1 VRAVVEGDRR
11 PRRLVDPPGQS
22 KRIGDRRNDRRER
35 RRPPSGRRGG
45 RADEES
51 LANGRMVPL
60 MDGELALGFALALA
74 AACCYETGYA
84 LQAIE
89 ARRAPADR
97 ALKPSLMAHL
107 LGRPLWVGATAL
119 SLLGWPL
126 QIVALAHAPLTLVQ
140 PTLALGLLLLLV
152 LGVRILGEHVG
163 RREIA
168 AVVLIIASVGV
179 FAWAAPRE
187 PGVVERS
194 AGLVVALALL
204 AAVTLAPYAIALIR
218 HRQFPMLLLVASAG
232 AADGMAAFVAKIVA
246 QDASEGALL
255 AVAAWAALVAAVVIV
270 GVISESTALQQFA
283 ATRVAPTVLVMQI
296 VIPVVLAPLV
306 GGEGWS
312 NTPLGGA
319 VLVGALLTV
328 ALGAGLLASSPAVA
342 QLAVGEAAE
351 AEDG

>member
-1 VRAVVEGDRR
+1 
-11 PRRLVDPPGQS
+11 
-22 KRIGDRRNDRRER
+22 
-35 RRPPSGRRGG
+35 
-45 RADEES
+45 
-51 LANGRMVPL
+51 

-89 ARRAPADR
+89 ARKAPAER
-97 ALKPSLMAHL
+97 ALKPSLMTHL
-107 LGRPLWVGATAL
+107 VRRPLWVGATGL

-126 QIVALAHAPLTLVQ
+126 QIFALAHAPLTLVQ

-163 RREIA
+163 PREIG

-187 PGVVERS
+187 VGEVERG
-194 AGLVVALALL
+194 AGLAVALALL
-204 AAVTLAPYAIALIR
+204 ATVTVLPYAIKAIGR
-218 HRQFPMLLLVASAG
+218 SRYPMLLLVASAG

-246 QDASEGALL
+246 QDATEGALL
-255 AVAAWAALVAAVVIV
+255 AVAAWASLVAIVVIV
-270 GVISESTALQQFA
+270 GVVSESTALQQFA

-312 NTPLGGA
+312 DTPLGGV
-319 VLVGALLTV
+319 VLVMALVTV

-342 QLAVGEAAE
+342 QLAVGET
-351 AEDG
+351 EDPEHG

>member
-1 VRAVVEGDRR
+1 
-11 PRRLVDPPGQS
+11 
-22 KRIGDRRNDRRER
+22 
-35 RRPPSGRRGG
+35 
-45 RADEES
+45 
-51 LANGRMVPL
+51 MVPL
-60 MDGELALGFALALA
+60 MSGDIGLGFALALA

-89 ARRAPADR
+89 ARRAPPER
-97 ALKPSLMAHL
+97 ALRPSLMTHL

-119 SLLGWPL
+119 SLLGWPI

-140 PTLALGLLLLLV
+140 PTLALGLLLLLF

-163 RREIA
+163 PREIA
-168 AVVLIIASVGV
+168 AVILIIASVGV

-187 PGVVERS
+187 PGVVDRS
-194 AGLVVALALL
+194 AGLVVALAIL
-204 AAVTLAPYAIALIR
+204 AVVTLLPYAIGLLGR
-218 HRQFPMLLLVASAG
+218 RDFPMLLLVASAG

-246 QDASEGALL
+246 QDATEGAIL
-255 AVAAWAALVAAVVIV
+255 AVAAWAALVAAVVLV
-270 GVISESTALQQFA
+270 GVVSESTALQKFA

-296 VIPVVLAPLV
+296 VIPVVMAPLV

-319 VLVGALLTV
+319 VLGMALVTV

-342 QLAVGEAAE
+342 QLAVGEAE
-351 AEDG
+351 ETDHG

>member
-1 VRAVVEGDRR
+1 
-11 PRRLVDPPGQS
+11 
-22 KRIGDRRNDRRER
+22 
-35 RRPPSGRRGG
+35 
-45 RADEES
+45 
-51 LANGRMVPL
+51 MVPL
-60 MDGELALGFALALA
+60 MDGEIALGFVLALA

-97 ALKPSLMAHL
+97 ALRASLMTHL
-107 LGRPLWVGATAL
+107 LRRPLWVGATAL

-140 PTLALGLLLLLV
+140 PVLALGLLLLLV

-163 RREIA
+163 PREIA

-187 PGVVERS
+187 PGEVERS

-204 AAVTLAPYAIALIR
+204 ATITALPYAIGFVRGSSAAKR
-218 HRQFPMLLLVASAG
+218 GGTRFVAGHFPMLLLVASAG

-246 QDASEGALL
+246 QDATEGALL
-255 AVAAWAALVAAVVIV
+255 SVVAWAALVAVVVLV
-270 GVISESTALQQFA
+270 GVVSESSALQRFA

-306 GGEGWS
+306 GGEGWGG
-312 NTPLGGA
+312 TPLGGA
-319 VLVGALLTV
+319 VLGMALVTV
-328 ALGAGLLASSPAVA
+328 AVGAGLLASSPAVA
-342 QLAVGEAAE
+342 QLAVGEARAE
-351 AEDG
+351 PEGPQNG

>member
-1 VRAVVEGDRR
+1 MSED
-11 PRRLVDPPGQS
+11 LT
-22 KRIGDRRNDRRER
+22 
-35 RRPPSGRRGG
+35 
-45 RADEES
+45 
-51 LANGRMVPL
+51 
-60 MDGELALGFALALA
+60 LGFGLALA

-89 ARRAPADR
+89 ARKAPAKK
-97 ALKPSLMAHL
+97 ALKPSLIGYL
-107 LGRPLWVGATAL
+107 LTRPLWVGATLL

-126 QIVALAHAPLTLVQ
+126 QILALAHAPLTLVQ
-140 PTLALGLLLLLV
+140 PVLALGLLLLLV

-163 RREIA
+163 PREIA

-187 PGVVERS
+187 ISEVQRG
-194 AGLVVALALL
+194 AGLVVALSIL
-204 AAVTLAPYAIALIR
+204 AVVTLLPYAIGILGR
-218 HRQFPMLLLVASAG
+218 RTYPMLLLVASAG

-246 QDASEGALL
+246 QDATEGALL
-255 AVAAWAALVAAVVIV
+255 AVVAWAALVAAVVIV
-270 GVISESTALQQFA
+270 GVVSESTALQKFA

-306 GGEGWS
+306 GGESWS

-319 VLVGALLTV
+319 VLVMALVTV

-342 QLAVGEAAE
+342 KLAVGES
-351 AEDG
+351 EDG